1 LFGVTL
7 GICAF
12 VGDPA
17 GQAPDHG
24 TMPPT
29 RQAEA
34 MGLSDS
40 RSGYTLADLTAP
52 AAPNQAGS

>member
-1 LFGVTL
+1 MQDRLRFAAVGGGLVALFDVAL
-7 GICAF
+7 GIGAF

-29 RQAEA
+29 RQAV
-34 MGLSDS
+34 GCI
-40 RSGYTLADLTAP
+40 
-52 AAPNQAGS
+52 